1 MSEEKLYTVEEA
13 NAMLPWVVEQL
24 GIAAEAAD
32 RLTEAR
38 SDVVELEGLSRSN
51 GHGDIDSRLSDARS
65 DEGSALNALRGI
77 LGEFEERQIP
87 VRDVDSG
94 LIDFPGERD
103 GRKVWLCWR
112 MGELEVGYWHETSTG
127 FIGRRP
133 L

>member
-1 MSEEKLYTVEEA
+1 
-13 NAMLPWVVEQL
+13 MLPWVVEQL
-24 GIAAEAAD
+24 GNAAKSAD

-38 SDVVELEGLSRSN
+38 SDVAELEGLSRSN
-51 GHGDIDSRLSDARS
+51 GHGDIDSRLSDVRADAS
-65 DEGSALNALRGI
+65 SALDTLRGI
-77 LGEFEERQIP
+77 LEGFEERQIP

-112 MGELEVGYWHETSTG
+112 MGEPEVGYWHEINTG
-127 FIGRRP
+127 FIDRRP